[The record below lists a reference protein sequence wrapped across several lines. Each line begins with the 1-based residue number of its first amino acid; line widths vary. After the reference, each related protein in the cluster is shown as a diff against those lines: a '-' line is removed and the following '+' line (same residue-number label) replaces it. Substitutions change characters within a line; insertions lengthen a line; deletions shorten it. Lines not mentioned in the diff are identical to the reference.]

1 MMKRN
6 VVKEDE
12 QIYDQVEQDQEI
24 DLEKIKKTFK
34 NVINDQ
40 RFIRNYEKI
49 KSGNPSLKNAKDRK
63 NYRKREKQ
71 IHIAKCL
78 FSQQI
83 RKQPYSHLN
92 NLLDNIRLE
101 TLESDDIVNS
111 SAFNGLSMREN
122 TKSQND
128 KQDQA
133 SDDSG
138 NTIKRGNDFNHM
150 LEKGIFR

>member
-12 QIYDQVEQDQEI
+12 QIYEQVENDQEI

-63 NYRKREKQ
+63 NFRKREKQ

-122 TKSQND
+122 TKS
-128 KQDQA
+128 
-133 SDDSG
+133 
-138 NTIKRGNDFNHM
+138 
-150 LEKGIFR
+150 